1 MLRLVDTGRTYDVVI
16 KVGGADMKLVMK
28 SLSFRERLQFMNDVS
43 KTGGGVEG
51 LDAANKLFDT
61 VIVSIDGNAMKASDV
76 LGALEHR
83 QDREDIIQGAL
94 SWLTLPE
101 QESKNS
107 YSWLEQSTPPA
118 PVRSAEPSAGDATDH
133 V

>member
-1 MLRLVDTGRTYDVVI
+1 
-16 KVGGADMKLVMK
+16 
-28 SLSFRERLQFMNDVS
+28 
-43 KTGGGVEG
+43 

-61 VIVSIDGNAMKASDV
+61 IIVSIDGNTLKASDV

-107 YSWLEQSTPPA
+107 SSWLEQSTPPV
-118 PVRSAEPSAGDATDH
+118 PVRSAEPSAGDATAH
-133 V
+133 A